1 MLYRFK
7 IFIGVFLLSGFLGQA
22 QTQITGTILSVTD
35 SLPIPGVAIYFDG
48 TSIGVASGQDG
59 RFSIK
64 TENSLISVLII
75 NALGYKTTFIQD
87 HLGKQDLGYIFLE
100 ESQESLEEVH
110 LETDPWSRKKKL
122 EIFKREFLGKTPA
135 ALKCAIQNEKDIQL
149 RYIPS
154 TETLVAYAD
163 VPLKIV
169 NRYLGYEVTY
179 NLTNFKAEFNSA
191 TGLRYTKL
199 VYFEGYSF
207 FKELRKKPSASF
219 LNNREST
226 FNGSSLHF
234 MRALGSQSLWEN
246 GFRIFHDKLE
256 VLPYAFFSIR
266 TTGNLTEVELQT
278 DNLIIVYGP
287 LVQSKIQADGKFF
300 IDRNGNFSP
309 PQSVMFSGEMGNSRF
324 ALMLPLNY
332 NL

>member
-1 MLYRFK
+1 MVQKLKLFA
-7 IFIGVFLLSGFLGQA
+7 FFLFLGVFMGQA
-22 QTQITGTILSVTD
+22 QTQISGKIVSTVD
-35 SLPIPGVAIYFDG
+35 SLAIPGVSIYFDG
-48 TSIGVASGQDG
+48 TSIGVAAGDDG

-64 TENSLISVLII
+64 TDNSLTSVLII
-75 NALGYKTTFIQD
+75 NALGYKTKFIQD
-87 HLGKQDLGYIFLE
+87 HLGKQDLGLIYLE
-100 ESQESLEEVH
+100 ESQEVLQEVH

-122 EIFKREFLGKTPA
+122 DIFKREFLGKTAA
-135 ALKCAIQNEKDIQL
+135 ALKCEIKNENDIQL

-154 TETLVAYAD
+154 TETLVAYAE

-179 NLTNFKAEFNSA
+179 NLTDFKAEFNSGS
-191 TGLRYTKL
+191 GLSYTKL

-207 FKELRKKPSASF
+207 FKELRKKPSGRF
-219 LNNREST
+219 LKNREST

-234 MRALGSQSLWEN
+234 MRALGSQKLWEN
-246 GFRIFHDKLE
+246 GFRIFYDKFE
-256 VLPYAFFSIR
+256 VLPYSHFSI
-266 TTGNLTEVELQT
+266 TTKGDLTEVELQK

-287 LVQSKIQADGKFF
+287 LVQSKIQADSKFF

-309 PQSVMFSGEMGNSRF
+309 PQSVIFSGEMGNSRF